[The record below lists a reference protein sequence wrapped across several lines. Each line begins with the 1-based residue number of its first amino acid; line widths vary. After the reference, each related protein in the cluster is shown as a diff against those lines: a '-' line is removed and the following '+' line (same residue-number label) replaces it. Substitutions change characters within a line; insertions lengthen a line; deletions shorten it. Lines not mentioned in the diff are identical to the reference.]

1 MEEAAKAAAA
11 HERRS
16 DSELFSKMISKMIN
30 NSDEQN
36 QSTDSDESEKK
47 MVTSLFSYRAT

>member
-11 HERRS
+11 NERKS
-16 DSELFSKMISKMIN
+16 DSELFSEMISKMII

-36 QSTDSDESEKK
+36 QSTDNDEPEKK
-47 MVTSLFSYRAT
+47 MVTSQFS